1 VVAEPAAV
9 GPADHVCWVYDDAE
23 SLAAVAARFLAGGLA
38 RGERLLYAGDDEA
51 LDLLRRRP
59 GPLGPVDDLV
69 ADGRLTLLP
78 LGTAYAGGG
87 SFTPERQ
94 LAYYDDATR
103 RAVADGAGG
112 LRVVAELTA
121 LAADPAT
128 APELARWE
136 HLADGFMAG
145 GSGMS
150 ALCAYRR
157 GALDAGVLRDL
168 ATVHPQVHV
177 PDGVLPDALAPF
189 RLFVDGDR
197 LVVAGDVDA
206 FGAERLHALL
216 STSPADGAGIA
227 TLDLSGL
234 TFADA
239 AGCRALAAWAQD
251 RVDAGRRP
259 ELAGASRLFAR
270 VWRLLGYDR
279 IAPVTLRRP
288 AA

>member
-1 VVAEPAAV
+1 VVAEPVAI

-23 SLAAVAARFLAGGLA
+23 SLASVAARFLAGGLA

-51 LDLLRRRP
+51 IDQLRRRP

-78 LGTAYAGGG
+78 LATAYEGGG
-87 SFTPERQ
+87 SFSPEQQ
-94 LAYYDDATR
+94 LAYYDDVTR

-112 LRVVAELTA
+112 LRVVAELSA
-121 LAADPAT
+121 LAADPRTSA
-128 APELARWE
+128 ELARWE

-157 GALDAGVLRDL
+157 SALDAGVLRDL
-168 ATVHPQVHV
+168 ATVHPQVHLPEGV
-177 PDGVLPDALAPF
+177 PPDALAPF

-197 LVVAGDVDA
+197 LVIAGDVDA
-206 FGAERLHALL
+206 FGAERLGALL
-216 STSPADGAGIA
+216 TTSPADGAGIV
-227 TLDLSGL
+227 TLDVSGL
-234 TFADA
+234 AFADA
-239 AGCRALAAWAQD
+239 AGCRAMAAWARD
-251 RVDAGRRP
+251 RVAAGRRP
-259 ELAGASRLFAR
+259 RLVGASRLFAR